1 MKKTLKLQTQ
11 KVSKLT
17 QNGNGEQ
24 NKKITPMI
32 TPLHDLITTI
42 FK

>member
-1 MKKTLKLQTQ
+1 MKKQLTLKTR

-17 QNGNGEQ
+17 QNGNGEHNQ
-24 NKKITPMI
+24 KVTPI
-32 TPLHDLITTI
+32 VVYTAHLISPL